1 MKADYRIK
9 PSKKKKSRTFIF
21 SATEEIKKKK
31 PSHFYSY
38 LNLEDIWQ
46 NCRYIDL
53 NKTFGKEANPK
64 KKRVKNA

>member
-9 PSKKKKSRTFIF
+9 PSKKKSRTFIF
-21 SATEEIKKKK
+21 STAEEIKKK

-64 KKRVKNA
+64 KKRIKNA